1 MLEKIHTIVPMSLE
15 PINDEPSSVSLPLP
29 PSGTSCV
36 IKTATLE
43 ISFFNGV
50 DERIIQASMK
60 ELNSK

>member
-1 MLEKIHTIVPMSLE
+1 MLEKKLTIVPVTLE
-15 PINDEPSSVSLPLP
+15 PINDEPTSVSLPLP

-50 DERIIQASMK
+50 DERIIQTIMK